1 MSKEMLINVS
11 EGEECRIALLEN
23 DKVEEFYIERTSAT
37 SHVGNIYKGRVVNV
51 EASIQAAFV
60 DFGLGRNG
68 FLHISDLL
76 PTYFGQGEDF
86 TETVGR
92 KLARRDR
99 PPIQRCL
106 RRGDEIIVQIIKEG
120 IGTKGPTLTTY
131 LSIPGRIIVMMPGMS
146 KMGVSRKIEDEV
158 ERKRLR
164 QILDQLQPPE
174 DCGFIIRTAG
184 IGRPK
189 ADIQRDLAYLTRLWQ
204 QVLKKMESGTGPMT
218 LYTEGDLVTRTVR
231 DIFTTE
237 IDRIII
243 DNERVA
249 EQVRDFVKLT
259 SPRAKDKVELYTESI
274 PLFHK
279 FNIENDIEM
288 MNSRHVPLPSG
299 GSLVIDQTEAVVA
312 IDVNSGKFRD
322 HSDAETTAF
331 KTDMEAAA
339 EIPRQLK
346 LRDLGGVIIC
356 DFIDLRYDRHR
367 RELEQKLHDAFKSD
381 RAKTK
386 VLRMSQFGIIEITRQ
401 RMRPSVK
408 RSIYCDCPHCRGSGL
423 VKTPES
429 MSLDV
434 MRKLAIATQDQ
445 RVARAELTVH
455 NDVAHYLNNRKRFN
469 LAELENI
476 TGKSIVIRTGGL
488 LGLDEVRFE
497 LFDARDGVVMIDELL
512 SHAPQTIQ
520 EAQTM
525 AMQAR
530 HHGRPERRDIAGP
543 AAGVHADEH
552 GDRFE
557 REDFDD
563 EPEAGGQTTLE
574 PFEKEPG
581 TDDGEF
587 EGELEHEA
595 LVDTRESSRP
605 EPRRAPIQPPLQ
617 RPFPQRPPQ
626 APQAPRQQQQQQ
638 QPQQQQPSRPFQ
650 PAQQGQAESDFEGEE
665 GRGGRRRRG
674 RRGRGG
680 RDRIE
685 NQPQTNAQPSMG
697 AIEQETPNRLSS
709 QVRIQMPPAANIQQ
723 KTPMPM
729 PMSPRTV
736 IAAPAPAPVRQA
748 IIPVR
753 EAIRPQVPVSPRRP
767 IEEVRPSP
775 IQEYVEMPRAG
786 RKPFKSNRTAQSVQ
800 PPQPARLIEMP
811 QSAVRI
817 AEWSE
822 APAVKRPA
830 KAKSAVAS
838 TVASKPAARAVE
850 EPKDLKRKAN
860 AAKPAAKVAAK
871 TVAKLAAKPA
881 AKAAKSVAKPA
892 VKKPVRATKKAGN
905 IEDANISVGAPIDA
919 PTEMI
924 GVAADEP
931 KVRVSDVPSTEE

>member
-164 QILDQLQPPE
+164 QILDQLQPPQ

-259 SPRAKDKVELYTESI
+259 SPRAKDKVELYTDSI

-455 NDVAHYLNNRKRFN
+455 SDVAHYLNNRKRFN

-476 TGKSIVIRTGGL
+476 TGKTIVIRTGDV

-530 HHGRPERRDIAGP
+530 QHGARPERRDIAGP
-543 AAGVHADEH
+543 NAGVHAEEH

-563 EPEAGGQTTLE
+563 EPEVGGQGSME
-574 PFEKEPG
+574 PFEEGPG

-587 EGELEHEA
+587 EGQHEA

-605 EPRRAPIQPPLQ
+605 EPRRAPIQPPQQ
-617 RPFPQRPPQ
+617 RPLPQRPPQ

-638 QPQQQQPSRPFQ
+638 SQQPSRPFQ
-650 PAQQGQAESDFEGEE
+650 TAQQGQAESDFDGEE
-665 GRGGRRRRG
+665 SRGGRRRRG

-680 RDRIE
+680 RDRFE
-685 NQPQTNAQPSMG
+685 GQPQTNVQQPMG
-697 AIEQETPNRLSS
+697 EVEQETVGRLPS
-709 QVRIQMPPAANIQQ
+709 QVRIQMSPAANIQQ
-723 KTPMPM
+723 KAPMPM
-729 PMSPRTV
+729 PMSPRTAQ
-736 IAAPAPAPVRQA
+736 AAQAPAPVRQS
-748 IIPVR
+748 VVQ
-753 EAIRPQVPVSPRRP
+753 PQASVSPRRP
-767 IEEVRPSP
+767 IEEVRPAP
-775 IQEYVEMPRAG
+775 IQEYVEMPRSA

-811 QSAVRI
+811 QSAARI

-822 APAVKRPA
+822 VPALKRPA
-830 KAKSAVAS
+830 KVKSAVAPA
-838 TVASKPAARAVE
+838 VASKPAAKPVE
-850 EPKDLKRKAN
+850 EPKNPKRKPSV
-860 AAKPAAKVAAK
+860 AKPAAKVAAK
-871 TVAKLAAKPA
+871 SVAKPA
-881 AKAAKSVAKPA
+881 AKASKSVAKPA

-905 IEDANISVGAPIDA
+905 IEEANISVGTAIDA
-919 PTEMI
+919 ATEMI
-924 GVAADEP
+924 GVAADDP
-931 KVRVSDVPSTEE
+931 KVRVADVPSTDE